1 MGERWDYCQ
10 TAIRDSVIK
19 YSLYTAGV
27 ALNFSEFLSQLKTDP
42 TFQLWFSRLLV
53 SCEFEAF
60 RWECPAFTRASLPAD
75 AEFVLVHAR
84 SFATRRANGSAFEAF
99 FNDKNANAF
108 PNLSGDAIMVVPS
121 PKTDTKIYGHLASF
135 VRHAPSDQIQDLWG
149 LVADETLKKISE
161 KPIWLNTAGGGVPWL
176 HIRLDKRPKYYHHQ
190 PYKSLAQ

>member
-60 RWECPAFTRASLPAD
+60 
-75 AEFVLVHAR
+75 
-84 SFATRRANGSAFEAF
+84 

-108 PNLSGDAIMVVPS
+108 PNLSGNAIMVVPS
-121 PKTDTKIYGHLASF
+121 PKTDPKIYGHLASF